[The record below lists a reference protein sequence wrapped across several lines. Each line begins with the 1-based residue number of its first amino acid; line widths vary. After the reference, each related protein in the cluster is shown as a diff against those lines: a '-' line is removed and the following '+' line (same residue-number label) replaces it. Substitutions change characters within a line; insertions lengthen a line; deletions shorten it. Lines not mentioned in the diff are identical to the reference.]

1 MVRIYASQPSK
12 FSDENKEAAGRSA
25 DFRPD
30 SIPASAGLNRT
41 NWNLFYEAPDLV
53 DGAIIWGFTGGPAA
67 IPGDFQVRLTLGDYT
82 QTESFELMMD
92 PRQSITVADLEEQF
106 DMLLRIRSMLQESH
120 DAIREIRSVRGQMKE
135 QASLAEEAGFGD
147 EFGVVADSAST
158 KLTGVE
164 QELMQTKN
172 QSFQD
177 ALNFPPML
185 DNQIAALYG
194 YVLSTDDRPNQGAYD
209 RLEDLQAEL
218 SVHVTELR
226 RIIQTD
232 VARFNQMLQ
241 DAGVPPVVV
250 KQERAISAVP

>member
-1 MVRIYASQPSK
+1 
-12 FSDENKEAAGRSA
+12 
-25 DFRPD
+25 
-30 SIPASAGLNRT
+30 
-41 NWNLFYEAPDLV
+41 
-53 DGAIIWGFTGGPAA
+53 
-67 IPGDFQVRLTLGDYT
+67 
-82 QTESFELMMD
+82 
-92 PRQSITVADLEEQF
+92 
-106 DMLLRIRSMLQESH
+106 
-120 DAIREIRSVRGQMKE
+120 MKE
-135 QASLAEEAGFGD
+135 QASLAEDAGFGD
-147 EFGVVADSAST
+147 EFGAVADSAGT

-194 YVLSTDDRPNQGAYD
+194 YVLQTTDRPTQGAYD

-218 SVHVTELR
+218 SVQVTELR

-241 DAGVPPVVV
+241 EAGVPPVIV
-250 KQERAISAVP
+250 KQERAISALP